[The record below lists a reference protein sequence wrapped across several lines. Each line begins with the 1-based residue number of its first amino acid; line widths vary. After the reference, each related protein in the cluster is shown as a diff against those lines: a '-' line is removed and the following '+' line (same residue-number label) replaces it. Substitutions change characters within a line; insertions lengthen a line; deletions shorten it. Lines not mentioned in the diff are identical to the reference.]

1 MAVNV
6 TNPAGAAS
14 AYAQAAS
21 RILDGGATEAGSTGA
36 TTSGPSF
43 ADLVKDSIGD
53 AVNTTKMSETASLNA
68 ISGKADVVDLV
79 TAVND
84 AEMTLQTVV
93 AVRDR
98 VVQAYQEIMRM
109 PI

>member
-6 TNPAGAAS
+6 TNAAGAAN
-14 AYAQAAS
+14 AYAQTAS
-21 RILDGGATEAGSTGA
+21 RILEGVTDAGSAGATNT
-36 TTSGPSF
+36 GPSF

-53 AVNTTKMSETASLNA
+53 AVNTTRTSETASLNA
-68 ISGKADVVDLV
+68 ISGKTDVVDLV
-79 TAVND
+79 TAIND

-98 VVQAYQEIMRM
+98 VIQAYQEIMRM